1 MIFFVFI
8 VVVDI
13 FALITSCFVLIV
25 VLVISV
31 SFSIGLILIH
41 RFWFNIHFVE
51 FIGVVGFSA
60 LFENILTSFILTA
73 TVF

>member
-41 RFWFNIHFVE
+41 RFWFNVHFVE
-51 FIGVVGFSA
+51 FSGVVGFSV
-60 LFENILTSFILTA
+60 LFENILTSFVLTA
-73 TVF
+73 TIF